1 MTSNMISN
9 NIVAK
14 IAFSNIF
21 LISLAVV
28 GIALAVAGGLLGIAP
43 LLWAGCGVVVLAL
56 VLLIVK
62 ICLNSKQAEDQLDTP
77 DANDASYACQMWV
90 ALEFLRGVST
100 MIIGFLAP

>member
-1 MTSNMISN
+1 MISN

-21 LISLAVV
+21 LTSLAVV

-62 ICLNSKQAEDQLDTP
+62 ICLKGK
-77 DANDASYACQMWV
+77 NDASDAFQMWV
-90 ALEFLRGVST
+90 VLDWLRGVAT